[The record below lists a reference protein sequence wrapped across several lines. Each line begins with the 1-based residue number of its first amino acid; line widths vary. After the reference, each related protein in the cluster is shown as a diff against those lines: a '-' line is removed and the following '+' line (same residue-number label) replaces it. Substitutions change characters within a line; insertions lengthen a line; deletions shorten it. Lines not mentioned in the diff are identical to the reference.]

1 MNSTFADW
9 QVSLT
14 VADPVSGLPTS
25 RLFDPPGGHHGRD
38 GQTAYLQ
45 KASQPNTCPPVP
57 GAVLWL
63 C

>member
-14 VADPVSGLPTS
+14 VADPVSGLPTR

-38 GQTAYLQ
+38 GQTACLQ